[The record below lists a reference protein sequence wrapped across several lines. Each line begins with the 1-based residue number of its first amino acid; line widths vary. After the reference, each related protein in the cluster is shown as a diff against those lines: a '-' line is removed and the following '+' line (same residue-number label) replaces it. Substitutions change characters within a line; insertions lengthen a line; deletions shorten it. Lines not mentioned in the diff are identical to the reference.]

1 MMRNLV
7 LLMMIMM
14 MSTTVLADGK
24 HIVYR
29 HSARHPD
36 GTVYYSAKPIDGA
49 IMKTTKLEW
58 NKFAAMYP
66 KSWICTKE
74 AGWMLV
80 DTPPVVEPTD
90 NDKPK
95 VEIPWHI
102 HPLRDAGRGGLI
114 IVTPTLSAEPT
125 KK

>member
-1 MMRNLV
+1 MMKNFV
-7 LLMMIMM
+7 LLMMIVM
-14 MSTTVLADGK
+14 MSTTVWAEGK
-24 HIVYR
+24 QIVYR
-29 HSARHPD
+29 HSAKHPD

-58 NKFAAMYP
+58 NKFAVMYP

-80 DTPPVVEPTD
+80 DTPKAIVPDGGSQPVT
-90 NDKPK
+90 
-95 VEIPWHI
+95 IPRYI
-102 HPLRDAGRGGLI
+102 PPIRNFGSGRI
-114 IVTPTLSAEPT
+114 VIVTPTISKSPS

>member
-1 MMRNLV
+1 MMKHLV
-7 LLMMIMM
+7 LFAMIAII
-14 MSTTVLADGK
+14 SATVLADGQ

-29 HSARHPD
+29 HAAKYKD
-36 GTVYYSAKPIDGA
+36 GTVYYSAKPVDGA

-66 KSWICTKE
+66 KSWVNSKE
-74 AGWMLV
+74 TGWTLV
-80 DTPPVVEPTD
+80 DTPPAVEPSD
-90 NDKPK
+90 KDKPK
-95 VEIPWHI
+95 VEVPWHI